1 MSDVQQKKFVL
12 PRFAKGMLIY
22 ALVFLAI
29 TGIGLGIFWDF
40 MAAYEASRAKTTVN
54 AYLQQLTEEH
64 ICDLSQTVIDQADR
78 NIQTEEQSRQYIM
91 DAIGEITAAKKIKES
106 TDTRQV
112 YVLRTGTTVIGEF
125 SIVSTD
131 DGKYGFKPWKFEG
144 ESFDLTA
151 LNLFGAPCEVT
162 VPSDHTV
169 TVNGYTLGSEY
180 ITDEKVPYEPIA
192 EFYEDYDIPHRVTY
206 SVAPIMGEMNVV
218 ITDPEGR
225 EVTFDENTDWTAYF
239 HNCTEEEKTQL
250 DAFAS
255 TFIDRYTAFTGS
267 TRGSRYVYYNRLMA
281 YVVPGSDFADRLWE
295 ALEGLAFGQTQG
307 TKVVSIVTHHQV
319 RLAENKYLCDVT
331 YEVDTIGYK
340 GTVRLTTNA
349 KIVVVQT
356 EKGLLAESVNIY

>member
-1 MSDVQQKKFVL
+1 MSDVQKKKPAL
-12 PRFAKGMLIY
+12 SRFAKGMLIY

-29 TGIGLGIFWDF
+29 AGIGLAIFWDF

-54 AYLQQLTEEH
+54 AYMQQLTEEH
-64 ICDLSQTVIDQADR
+64 ICDLSQTVIDQVDR
-78 NIQTEEQSRQYIM
+78 NIQTEEQSRRYIM
-91 DAIGEITAAKKIKES
+91 DAIGEITYAKKIKES

-112 YVLRTGTTVIGEF
+112 YVLRAGNAVIGEF

-131 DGKYGFKPWKFEG
+131 DGKYGFKPWKFEA
-144 ESFDLTA
+144 ESFDIST

-169 TVNGYTLGSEY
+169 TVNGYALGSEY
-180 ITDEKVPYEPIA
+180 ILDAKVPYEPIA
-192 EFYEDYDIPHRVTY
+192 EFYDDYDIPYRVTY
-206 SVAPIMGEMNVV
+206 TVAPIMGEMKVA
-218 ITDPEGR
+218 ITDPEGK
-225 EVTFDENTDWTAYF
+225 EVSFDENTDWTPYF
-239 HNCTEEEKTQL
+239 NNCTEEEKAEL
-250 DAFAS
+250 DAFTS

-281 YVVPGSDFADRLWE
+281 YVVPGGDFADRLWE

-307 TKVVSIVTHHQV
+307 TKVVSIVTHNQV

-356 EKGLLAESVNIY
+356 DNGLKAESVNIY